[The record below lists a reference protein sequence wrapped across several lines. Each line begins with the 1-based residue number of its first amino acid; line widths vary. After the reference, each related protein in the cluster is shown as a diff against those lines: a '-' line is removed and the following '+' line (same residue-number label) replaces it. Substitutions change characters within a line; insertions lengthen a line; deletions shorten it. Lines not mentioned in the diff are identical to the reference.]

1 MTPAEKT
8 FINRKNNLIEK
19 LRKAISR
26 VDYADDPETVLVEMC
41 AASDAL
47 LNLRDECSYLQ
58 GYKDG
63 FAEGSPE

>member
-19 LRKAISR
+19 LRKATNAIDR
-26 VDYADDPETVLVEMC
+26 VSDPDAVLVEMC
-41 AASDAL
+41 SASDTL
-47 LNLRDECSYLQ
+47 INLREECSYLM
-58 GYKDG
+58 GFKDG